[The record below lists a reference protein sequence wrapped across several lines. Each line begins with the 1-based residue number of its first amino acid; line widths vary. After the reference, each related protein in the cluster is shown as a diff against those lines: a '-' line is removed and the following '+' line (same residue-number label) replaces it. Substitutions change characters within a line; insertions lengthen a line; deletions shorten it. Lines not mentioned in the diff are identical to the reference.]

1 MTDDNL
7 VFTSVLVP
15 EYDFNCIFTLLVRV
29 KLVKVPSRNPNNT
42 WGVTLTSLDQSQ
54 IGSKVGEMS
63 LKLQFQNTP

>member
-1 MTDDNL
+1 
-7 VFTSVLVP
+7 
-15 EYDFNCIFTLLVRV
+15 V